1 MTIATGI
8 IARCLYLAAD
18 LVLYGGVLGYQTAG
32 TRRKTCSAGL
42 FLAGFVCITAIFPT
56 LPYAAWLMYGMLWL
70 GMELLYEKLPVG
82 LVVFVSFFRLTLA
95 NITDGISAIVIA
107 GNDLSSYLNWR
118 FLDIYEIILNALYLG
133 LILIF
138 FNSKMRKKLEFC
150 RKVKSQKCLVNAIL
164 MSVPVLFSWIWNC
177 LQDPF
182 SAQNYVFV
190 ETSLLSFIV
199 AFLAVNRT
207 VLAEKEQEL
216 LTQIELNERCIRE
229 QTEQYHDLERKQKA
243 LRAFRH
249 DLNGHMTALLKLVQ
263 EGNPEKTETY
273 LKGLFDIQADSFYIS
288 SNNVIGDAIFNE
300 YYEKCKAQGV
310 ELQVAGK
317 FDDTLNVAET
327 DLCIILTNT
336 VSNAYEAALKCGHGS
351 QILVDI
357 KQFNHKTLI
366 EITNPVQE
374 PLIIE
379 GGVMVTTKDDKE
391 NHGLGIYNTKKA
403 VERNGGLISW
413 EQQGKNIVTKIVI

>member
-1 MTIATGI
+1 M
-8 IARCLYLAAD
+8 
-18 LVLYGGVLGYQTAG
+18 
-32 TRRKTCSAGL
+32 
-42 FLAGFVCITAIFPT
+42 
-56 LPYAAWLMYGMLWL
+56 
-70 GMELLYEKLPVG
+70 
-82 LVVFVSFFRLTLA
+82 
-95 NITDGISAIVIA
+95 
-107 GNDLSSYLNWR
+107 
-118 FLDIYEIILNALYLG
+118 
-133 LILIF
+133 
-138 FNSKMRKKLEFC
+138 
-150 RKVKSQKCLVNAIL
+150 VNVIL

-177 LQDPF
+177 LPDPF

-229 QTEQYHDLERKQKA
+229 QTEQYHDLERKQKE

-249 DLNGHMTALLKLVQ
+249 DLNGHMAALLKLVQ

-336 VSNAYEAALKCGHGS
+336 VSNAYEAALKCGYGS
-351 QILVDI
+351 
-357 KQFNHKTLI
+357 
-366 EITNPVQE
+366 
-374 PLIIE
+374 
-379 GGVMVTTKDDKE
+379 
-391 NHGLGIYNTKKA
+391 
-403 VERNGGLISW
+403 
-413 EQQGKNIVTKIVI
+413 

>member
-42 FLAGFVCITAIFPT
+42 FLAGFVCITAIFPP

-82 LVVFVSFFRLTLA
+82 LVVFVFSVKNMLFRCICQCVTAFFGESFLWDWIGFVQLACQATLLMVMV
-95 NITDGISAIVIA
+95 VIA
-107 GNDLSSYLNWR
+107 YMNKRSLYISTEMVAGNIRTIWAGFFLMMAAALSISWAGPVPETTVQMLRNQIGMR
-118 FLDIYEIILNALYLG
+118 NSILGIVL
-133 LILIF
+133 LILLLVIMQG
-138 FNSKMRKKLEFC
+138 KERK
-150 RKVKSQKCLVNAIL
+150 RQ
-164 MSVPVLFSWIWNC
+164 
-177 LQDPF
+177 
-182 SAQNYVFV
+182 
-190 ETSLLSFIV
+190 LLI
-199 AFLAVNRT
+199 
-207 VLAEKEQEL
+207 
-216 LTQIELNERCIRE
+216 QIELNERCIRE
-229 QTEQYHDLERKQKA
+229 QTEQYHNLERKQQE

-263 EGNPEKTETY
+263 EDNPEKTETY

-300 YYEKCKAQGV
+300 YYEKCRTQGL

-317 FDDTLNVAET
+317 FNDTLNVAET

-336 VSNAYEAALKCGHGS
+336 VSNAYESALKCGHGS
-351 QILVDI
+351 QIPVDI

>member
-18 LVLYGGVLGYQTAG
+18 LVLYGGVLGYQTVG

-82 LVVFVSFFRLTLA
+82 LVVFVFSVKNMLFRCICQCVTAFFGESFLWDWIGFVQLACQATLLMVMV
-95 NITDGISAIVIA
+95 VIA
-107 GNDLSSYLNWR
+107 YMNKRSLYISTEMVAGNIRTIWAGFFLMMAAALSISWAGPVPETTVQMLRNQIGMR
-118 FLDIYEIILNALYLG
+118 NSILGIVL
-133 LILIF
+133 LILLLVIMQG
-138 FNSKMRKKLEFC
+138 KERK
-150 RKVKSQKCLVNAIL
+150 RQ
-164 MSVPVLFSWIWNC
+164 
-177 LQDPF
+177 
-182 SAQNYVFV
+182 
-190 ETSLLSFIV
+190 LLI
-199 AFLAVNRT
+199 
-207 VLAEKEQEL
+207 
-216 LTQIELNERCIRE
+216 QIELNERCIRE
-229 QTEQYHDLERKQKA
+229 QTEQYHNLERKQQE

-263 EGNPEKTETY
+263 EDNPEKTETY
-273 LKGLFDIQADSFYIS
+273 LKGLFDIQTDSFYIS
-288 SNNVIGDAIFNE
+288 SNNIIGDAIFNQ
-300 YYEKCKAQGV
+300 YYEKCRTQGL

-317 FDDTLNVAET
+317 FNDTLNVAET